1 MDFLKNVK
9 ESKAVKAIQGFYSKH
24 VIRKLFLTIL
34 CVALLI
40 GIIYMFPAK

>member
-1 MDFLKNVK
+1 MDFLKNLK

-34 CVALLI
+34 RSEERRVGKECRL
-40 GIIYMFPAK
+40 